1 MPDITFDPYPR
12 RVPARHRHISAID
25 TDRSTTMHA
34 ASDLRLAL
42 AHAHRRSDLKAAATA
57 RLLRAQRAGRTTA
70 FRVRLGRTVVR
81 LGERL
86 ASEPLATSARP
97 R

>member
-1 MPDITFDPYPR
+1 
-12 RVPARHRHISAID
+12 
-25 TDRSTTMHA
+25 MHA
-34 ASDLRLAL
+34 ASDLRLTL
-42 AHAHRRSDLKAAATA
+42 AHAQRRGDLNAAASA
-57 RLLRAQRAGRTTA
+57 RLLRAHRASRPTS

-81 LGERL
+81 VGERL

>member
-12 RVPARHRHISAID
+12 RITARHRHISAND
-25 TDRSTTMHA
+25 PDRSTTMHA
-34 ASDLRLAL
+34 ASDLRLTL
-42 AHAHRRSDLKAAATA
+42 AHAHRRSDLKAAANA
-57 RLLRAQRAGRTTA
+57 RLLRAHGAGRTT